1 MTENTPTPP
10 FDAIVVN
17 YATRSG
23 EPHPSRVVRIVRET
37 QTLWVE
43 EGGTKWRK
51 KDRRELGT
59 KSSFIYDFRLVVP
72 DFPEYS
78 QEFVDEYWRRKELER
93 FQGAADRVAIQESVA
108 DMAPFI
114 RDLSAMLDK
123 WEDRK

>member
-10 FDAIVVN
+10 FDAIVAN

-23 EPHPSRVVRIVRET
+23 EPRPSRVVRIVRET

-59 KSSFIYDFRLVVP
+59 NSSFIYDFRLVVP

-78 QEFVDEYWRRKELER
+78 QEYVDEYWQRRRLAR
-93 FQGAADRVAIQESVA
+93 FLGMVNRIAAQESVA
-108 DMAPFI
+108 DMAPLI
-114 RDLSAMLDK
+114 RDLGAMLDE
-123 WEDRK
+123 WEDQK